1 VHDHLKETNQAITEI
16 EAMGLAKV
24 RNTAARVS
32 IQHLEKLGY
41 MKRVG
46 GGQYLGHSRFDA
58 DAGWWLALS
67 LWAPG

>member
-41 MKRVG
+41 MKPSAADNTLVTADLMQMQAG
-46 GGQYLGHSRFDA
+46 G
-58 DAGWWLALS
+58 
-67 LWAPG
+67 

>member
-1 VHDHLKETNQAITEI
+1 MFAIVHDHLKETNQAISGI

-46 GGQYLGHSRFDA
+46 GTIP
-58 DAGWWLALS
+58 WS
-67 LWAPG
+67 LQI